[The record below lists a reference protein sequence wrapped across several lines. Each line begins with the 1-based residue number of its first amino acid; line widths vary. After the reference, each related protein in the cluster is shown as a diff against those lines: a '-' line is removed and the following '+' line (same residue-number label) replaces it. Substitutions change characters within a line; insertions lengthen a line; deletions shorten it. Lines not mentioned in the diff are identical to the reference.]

1 VLPRENRPPLRP
13 LPKRANLRNLPD
25 CAEQEVQS
33 GPAPTGALAG
43 GPCPACSSP
52 DLRVLFDAHDR
63 LHRTT
68 TDRYRIVECAQ
79 CRLIRL
85 DPSPK
90 TPPILDH
97 PSRWPTGDSA
107 ADRFERAYR
116 RFLFTDHTG
125 FILRALDAA
134 GEGGPV
140 LDLSPEGGLLRATL
154 VKHGLPVIGLDH
166 SEEAV
171 AANRKAHGS
180 TTALRADLLAAPLA
194 PASCRAITML
204 QVLEHLDS
212 PVAWIE
218 AAHALLRPEGRLI
231 LQAPNAAC
239 WEFLLL
245 GENWSGL
252 DVPRHRIDFRASDLE
267 SLLEAAGFEVLRRK
281 HFSLRDNPASLAMS
295 LAPWLAPAVRRARG
309 TLEGPAVKL
318 AKHLLWCGLMMAA
331 LPFTVLEAACRAG
344 STVMIEARKKP

>member
-1 VLPRENRPPLRP
+1 M
-13 LPKRANLRNLPD
+13 PD
-25 CAEQEVQS
+25 CAEQELQP

-52 DLRVLFDAHDR
+52 DLRVLFDAQDR
-63 LHRTT
+63 LQRST

-85 DPSPK
+85 DPSPN
-90 TPPILDH
+90 TPPVLDH
-97 PSRWPTGDSA
+97 PTRWSTGDSA

-116 RFLFTDHTG
+116 RFLFTDHAG
-125 FILRALDAA
+125 FILRAIAEA

-140 LDLSPEGGLLRATL
+140 LDLSPEGGLLRAIL
-154 VKHGLPVIGLDH
+154 MQHGVPVIGIDH
-166 SEEAV
+166 SEQAA
-171 AANRKAHGS
+171 AANRADHG
-180 TTALRADLLAAPLA
+180 TTSLRADLLAAPFA

-212 PVAWIE
+212 PMPSIE
-218 AAHALLRPEGRLI
+218 AAHALLRPGGRLI

-267 SLLEAAGFEVLRRK
+267 SLLQAAGFEVLRRK

-295 LAPWLAPAVRRARG
+295 LAPWLSPVVRRARG

-318 AKHLLWCGLMMAA
+318 LKHLLWCGLMIAA
-331 LPFTVLEAACRAG
+331 LPFSVLEAACRAG
-344 STVMIEARKKP
+344 STVMIEARKKA